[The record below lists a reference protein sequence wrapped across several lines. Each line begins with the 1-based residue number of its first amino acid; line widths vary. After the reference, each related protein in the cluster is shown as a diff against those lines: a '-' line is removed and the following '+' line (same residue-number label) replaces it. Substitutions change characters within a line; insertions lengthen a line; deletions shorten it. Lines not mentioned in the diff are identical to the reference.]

1 MITATVD
8 KNSIKIDRE
17 ELMTSGS
24 VKTNFVQFIFS
35 EDWNGLT
42 KTAIFQT
49 KKVSIPVIVDGDDRV
64 AIPWEA
70 MAFPKEEI
78 RFGVY
83 GVRFDDQSTEDVD
96 EEIVLPTIWGSLG
109 KVVEG
114 VLVES
119 PPITEPTKDAY
130 LQLLDYIK
138 NLQPGGGG
146 GGVDERVS
154 DGTIF
159 VGTMDGEPTVGFDYP
174 VSYQNFI
181 GLKPSNGATYLGLLT
196 VGNDFYISSVTIAT
210 IDDEL
215 NDIQVR
221 FDSLT
226 KLTWDEE
233 GIGGI
238 PYVDQLVAPHD
249 TYSAHDVETMIGKSL
264 YYLTW
269 SGDPIKTTGPLE
281 VGKEFTAYFLYD
293 GEQLNPTL
301 NYYGVFVCDEYDSTS
316 TERIKATLKNATLIG
331 NRTESL
337 NSFLMFF
344 KLDAM
349 PDLNVTTSIP
359 FKSAVGVLPQWM
371 NTPHRGLMTVGN
383 ELYLI
388 DFRLEWLDHDNEAF
402 QIKFTAIHPISNAGS
417 KGDNGI
423 TFVPSVSSEGVISWI
438 NDGGLSNPDPVDI
451 KGPTGDDALVY
462 SEVLTWSNVS
472 GDPAPV
478 DVYSFADDG
487 SRFNRIPKLNETW
500 TGVMV
505 YYSDA
510 DNTKTKDVF
519 VATFKISGVSDGMY
533 NSLLINKK
541 SVMPPLTTDESAEDS
556 FVTFKDQTIT
566 TPSELQTAIGHRPYY
581 GCIHAINTR
590 ILGIAFTNDIVWI
603 SYRLISGTYY
613 LDLVTVDGHCEAWS
627 SAGFSDTFSSI
638 SSTKFLLED
647 ELDLAEGT
655 TFVGYF
661 VSPPEVSSTVS
672 MHPDWFIGKKPTV
685 GEQYRGKARNN
696 VNKWWDMV
704 INVVGT
710 FDNEGTTMY
719 TVEVVS
725 VTEIGEL
732 PAGGTTDQILAKKT
746 DSDYDFKWIDAPK
759 TDMLVVKDMYPITN
773 VSTFTDIGLTISNYI
788 DVLLVNSGILNRRQD
803 NTLVTLSL
811 SGDRTTLWMYT
822 NNNQCLVVDVAED
835 GSLGNSRLTT
845 SVLGLNV
852 NNDPNH
858 SGVEGENV
866 LDAIKTLKTSIDA
879 SGGGGGDSTV
889 LVKSPVGTI
898 VIWSGT
904 ADNIPTGWQLCD
916 GTNGTPDLRDKFVLG
931 AGTKYAVGAIGG
943 SEKVQLSLAQ
953 IPAHAHQNQGNRVSG
968 SGTWTALNGFGKPE
982 DETVEVIRNLLWSGP
997 LNTESAGSNQSHP
1010 NMPPYYTL
1018 CYIMKLTADETDGVT
1033 MDDVNSAIDTK
1044 LDAYEPQE
1052 VYSTEE
1058 TRIGT
1063 WIDGKPLYRKI
1074 VIGELTSKGSW
1085 QKIGDPIQ
1093 NANVVSIMSSMIRS
1107 QYSDVLPSGPFY
1119 LNGVN
1124 YGYAVVY
1131 GMTGTTGVPE
1141 EGLYGFTSSEFYFGK
1156 VITILEYTK
1165 TTDPSSVKLKAS
1177 DA

>member
-8 KNSIKIDRE
+8 RNSIKIDHE
-17 ELMTSGS
+17 ELITSGS
-24 VKTNFVQFIFS
+24 VRTNFVQFVFS

-49 KKVSIPVIVDGDDRV
+49 KKVSIPVIVDGEDKV

-78 RFGVY
+78 KFGVY
-83 GVRFDDQSTEDVD
+83 GVRFDDESTEDVD

-146 GGVDERVS
+146 SGVDERVS

-159 VGTMDGEPTVGFDYP
+159 VGTIDGEPTVGFDYP

-181 GLKPSNGATYLGLLT
+181 GLKPSNAATYLGLLT
-196 VGNDFYISSVTIAT
+196 VGNDFYISKTTVTS
-210 IDDEL
+210 IDEEL

-226 KLTWDEE
+226 KLTGDEE
-233 GIGGI
+233 DTGGI

-249 TYSAHDVETMIGKSL
+249 TYSAHDVETLIGKSL
-264 YYLTW
+264 YYSTW
-269 SGDPIKTTGPLE
+269 SGDPMKIAGKLD

-301 NYYGVFVCDEYDSTS
+301 NYYGVFVCDEYDPVS

-337 NSFLMFF
+337 NSFLTFF
-344 KLDAM
+344 KLDAV
-349 PDLNVTTSIP
+349 PELNVTMSIP

-371 NTPHRGLMTVGN
+371 NTAHRGLMTVGN

-402 QIKFTAIHPISNAGS
+402 RIKFTAIYPISNSGS
-417 KGDNGI
+417 N
-423 TFVPSVSSEGVISWI
+423 
-438 NDGGLSNPDPVDI
+438 
-451 KGPTGDDALVY
+451 
-462 SEVLTWSNVS
+462 
-472 GDPAPV
+472 
-478 DVYSFADDG
+478 
-487 SRFNRIPKLNETW
+487 
-500 TGVMV
+500 
-505 YYSDA
+505 
-510 DNTKTKDVF
+510 
-519 VATFKISGVSDGMY
+519 
-533 NSLLINKK
+533 
-541 SVMPPLTTDESAEDS
+541 EDS
-556 FVTFKDQTIT
+556 FVTFKDQTIN
-566 TPSELQTAIGHRPYY
+566 TPSELQTVIGHRPYY

-590 ILGIAFTNDIVWI
+590 ILGMAFTNDIVWI

-655 TFVGYF
+655 TFIGYF
-661 VSPPEVSSTVS
+661 ISPPEVSSTVS
-672 MHPDWFIGKKPTV
+672 MNPDWFIGKKPTV

-696 VNKWWDMV
+696 VNKWWNMV
-704 INVVGT
+704 INVVST

-732 PAGGTTDQILAKKT
+732 PIGGAADQILSKKT
-746 DSDYDFKWIDAPK
+746 DTDYDFQWVDAPK
-759 TDMLVVKDMYPITN
+759 TDMLVIKDTYPVENI
-773 VSTFTDIGLTISNYI
+773 SIFTDMGLTISNNI
-788 DVLLVNSGILNRRQD
+788 DVLFVNSGVLNRRQD
-803 NTLVTLSL
+803 NALVTLSL

-822 NNNQCLVVDVAED
+822 NNNQCIVVDVAED
-835 GSLGNSRLTT
+835 GSLGDSRLTT

-866 LDAIKTLKTSIDA
+866 LDAIKALKTS
-879 SGGGGGDSTV
+879 T
-889 LVKSPVGTI
+889 
-898 VIWSGT
+898 
-904 ADNIPTGWQLCD
+904 
-916 GTNGTPDLRDKFVLG
+916 
-931 AGTKYAVGAIGG
+931 
-943 SEKVQLSLAQ
+943 
-953 IPAHAHQNQGNRVSG
+953 
-968 SGTWTALNGFGKPE
+968 
-982 DETVEVIRNLLWSGP
+982 
-997 LNTESAGSNQSHP
+997 
-1010 NMPPYYTL
+1010 
-1018 CYIMKLTADETDGVT
+1018 
-1033 MDDVNSAIDTK
+1033 
-1044 LDAYEPQE
+1044 

-1063 WIDGKPLYRKI
+1063 WIDGKPLYRRVFTFSYLASASVKTLASAI
-1074 VIGELTSKGSW
+1074 NGITVVMMSSWFTYIGNNSVEQMAVTDSKGVSHR
-1085 QKIGDPIQ
+1085 IYYNPSAGIQ
-1093 NANVVSIMSSMIRS
+1093 ILSNQPDWNGSAIM
-1107 QYSDVLPSGPFY
+1107 V
-1119 LNGVN
+1119 
-1124 YGYAVVY
+1124 
-1131 GMTGTTGVPE
+1131 
-1141 EGLYGFTSSEFYFGK
+1141 
-1156 VITILEYTK
+1156 ILEYTK
-1165 TTDPSSVKLKAS
+1165 TTDQAQMVAANTVLKAS
-1177 DA
+1177 SKAPVLNSIQSAAVTTSGAEEIKL